1 MVFAVKIRA
10 IRQQFSQLLR
20 LIRRRWRW
28 KRTGLLIIV
37 AGVWLGLLLN
47 IGLPAATS
55 AYRFDDVGSVTPH
68 TVGLIFGAGLVN
80 GKPSPALAERVQGG
94 VALYRASKIQHLLMS
109 GDNSASN
116 YDEVSAMRDY
126 AISLGVPA
134 AAITRDYAGFSTYE
148 TCFRAREI
156 FGVADAVVVTQ
167 DYHLPRAVYTCRSLG
182 IDAVGLA
189 IPDWRHHPER
199 STTRY
204 TATQKIRYTLRE
216 WLAVGKAFAQ
226 LHLTRPAPTFLGAF
240 EGLGEK
246 P

>member
-1 MVFAVKIRA
+1 MRR
-10 IRQQFSQLLR
+10 IRQTLGQLR
-20 LIRRRWRW
+20 SRWGW
-28 KRTGLLIIV
+28 KRAGVLLLV
-37 AGVWLGLLLN
+37 AGAWLLLLVN
-47 IGLPAATS
+47 IGLAAATS
-55 AYRFDDVGSVTPH
+55 AERFDDVASVTPH

-94 VALYRASKIQHLLMS
+94 VALYRAGKVQHLLMS
-109 GDNSASN
+109 GDNSASD
-116 YDEVSAMRDY
+116 YDEVTAMRDY

-134 AAITRDYAGFSTYE
+134 AAITRDYAGLSTYE

-167 DYHLPRAVYTCRSLG
+167 DYHLPRAVYTCRSLE

-189 IPDWRHHPER
+189 IPDWQHHPER
-199 STTRY
+199 SATRY
-204 TATQKIRYTLRE
+204 TASQQISYTLRE
-216 WLAVGKAFAQ
+216 WLATGKAFAQ
-226 LHLTRPAPTFLGAF
+226 LHITRPAPTFLGRF